1 MKKKTG
7 AKFNKAKELSD
18 AESILWG
25 GLKSLALSIA
35 ILSALLFI
43 GAAAAMSTSDP
54 DSLCA
59 PIGYAAVAL
68 TLLLSGVLAAKFCKQ
83 AAPLCAL
90 ATGSILALLAF
101 CVSISLSEG
110 AGGAAQLGF
119 LAFPL
124 VSLLGA
130 LMASGKKNK
139 TKGRF
144 RNR

>member
-25 GLKSLALSIA
+25 GLKSLALSIV

-68 TLLLSGVLAAKFCKQ
+68 SLLLSGVLAAKFCKQ
-83 AAPLCAL
+83 AAVCAL
-90 ATGSILALLAF
+90 VTGSILALLAF
-101 CVSISLSEG
+101 CVSIAVGEG
-110 AGGAAQLGF
+110 SGGAAQLGF

-124 VSLLGA
+124 ISLLGA
-130 LMASGKKNK
+130 LLTSGKNNK
-139 TKGRF
+139 ARGRF